1 MIPATL
7 KVIRSR
13 LIVKFTLPVVLA
25 SSMMVGC
32 SFDHAGNAYLPYPV
46 AQNSPLEY
54 QDKLQA
60 AAHWNLLAANEAEEI
75 SVVVGKNSSISFED
89 GLAETDFNL
98 AYKKML
104 TGHLL
109 GQGVRVLGSA
119 GDYLLKYETQILHH
133 SNRDA
138 LSLPAGMVTSGTI
151 AGLLAVNAASNWTH
165 SAIFAIPIVYAE
177 DWFSANSKEGKT
189 PDTEVLITTELHQ
202 SNEVVE
208 SSTRIYY
215 FNQGN
220 ESMYETPPPVPD
232 PNPHKSF
239 QVTDQI

>member
-1 MIPATL
+1 
-7 KVIRSR
+7 
-13 LIVKFTLPVVLA
+13 VKFTLPVVLA

-60 AAHWNLLAANEAEEI
+60 AAHWDLLAANEAEEI

-232 PNPHKSF
+232 PNPHKLF

>member
-1 MIPATL
+1 M
-7 KVIRSR
+7 
-13 LIVKFTLPVVLA
+13 KFTLPVVLV
-25 SSMMVGC
+25 SCMLIGC
-32 SFDHAGNAYLPYPV
+32 SFDHANNAYLPYPV
-46 AQNSPLEY
+46 AQNRPLEY
-54 QDKLQA
+54 QDKLQG
-60 AAHWNLLAANEAEEI
+60 AAHWDVLAANEAEEI
-75 SVVVGKNSSISFED
+75 STMVGANASISFED
-89 GLAETDFNL
+89 ELSETDFNL

-109 GQGVRVLGSA
+109 DHGVRVLGSA
-119 GDYLLKYETQILHH
+119 GDYLLRYETQILHH
-133 SNRDA
+133 SNRDR
-138 LSLPAGMVTSGTI
+138 LSLPAGIVTSGTV
-151 AGLLAVNAASNWTH
+151 AGLLTLHSASNMTH
-165 SAIFAIPIVYAE
+165 SLIMAIPFAYAE
-177 DWFSANSKEGKT
+177 DWFLANSKEGRT

>member
-1 MIPATL
+1 M
-7 KVIRSR
+7 
-13 LIVKFTLPVVLA
+13 KFTLPVVLV
-25 SSMMVGC
+25 SCMLIGC
-32 SFDHAGNAYLPYPV
+32 SFDHANNAYLPYPV
-46 AQNSPLEY
+46 AQNRPLEY

-60 AAHWNLLAANEAEEI
+60 AAHWDVLAANEAEEI
-75 SVVVGKNSSISFED
+75 STLVGTNASISFENE
-89 GLAETDFNL
+89 LSETDFNL

-109 GQGVRVLGSA
+109 NQGVRVLDSA
-119 GDYLLKYETQILHH
+119 GEYLLKFQAQIVNH

-138 LSLPAGMVTSGTI
+138 LSLPAGIVTSGTV
-151 AGLLAVNAASNWTH
+151 AGLLTLNAASNMTH
-165 SAIFAIPIVYAE
+165 SLIMAIPFAYAE
-177 DWFSANSKEGKT
+177 DWFLANSKEGRT

-239 QVTDQI
+239 HVTDQI

>member
-1 MIPATL
+1 M
-7 KVIRSR
+7 
-13 LIVKFTLPVVLA
+13 LI
-25 SSMMVGC
+25 GC
-32 SFDHAGNAYLPYPV
+32 SFDHANNAYLPYPV
-46 AQNSPLEY
+46 AQNRPLEY

-60 AAHWNLLAANEAEEI
+60 AAHWDLLAANEAEEI

-89 GLAETDFNL
+89 KLAETDFNL

-109 GQGVRVLGSA
+109 DHGVRVLGSA
-119 GDYLLKYETQILHH
+119 GDYLLKYETQIVHH
-133 SNRDA
+133 SNRDGF
-138 LSLPAGMVTSGTI
+138 SLPAGVLTTGTTF
-151 AGLLAVNAASNWTH
+151 ALLGLRASSQWDH
-165 SAIFAIPIVYAE
+165 PGFALIPIALLE

-220 ESMYETPPPVPD
+220 ESMYENPPPVPD
-232 PNPHKSF
+232 PNPPKSF
-239 QVTDQI
+239 HVTDQV

>member
-1 MIPATL
+1 M
-7 KVIRSR
+7 
-13 LIVKFTLPVVLA
+13 KFTLPVVLV
-25 SSMMVGC
+25 SCMLIGC
-32 SFDHAGNAYLPYPV
+32 SFDHANNAYLPYPV
-46 AQNSPLEY
+46 AQNRPLEY

-60 AAHWNLLAANEAEEI
+60 AAHWDVLAANEAEEI
-75 SVVVGKNSSISFED
+75 SVVVGTNASISFED

-109 GQGVRVLGSA
+109 NQGVRVLDSA
-119 GDYLLKYETQILHH
+119 GEYLLKFQAQIVNH

-138 LSLPAGMVTSGTI
+138 LSLPAGIVTSGTVG
-151 AGLLAVNAASNWTH
+151 GLLALNAASNMTH
-165 SAIFAIPIVYAE
+165 SLIMAIPFAYAE
-177 DWFSANSKEGKT
+177 DWFLANSKEGRT

-239 QVTDQI
+239 HVTDQI

>member
-1 MIPATL
+1 M
-7 KVIRSR
+7 
-13 LIVKFTLPVVLA
+13 KFTLPVVLV
-25 SSMMVGC
+25 SCMLIGC
-32 SFDHAGNAYLPYPV
+32 SFDHANNAYLPYPV
-46 AQNSPLEY
+46 TQNRPLEY

-60 AAHWNLLAANEAEEI
+60 AAHWDMLAANEAEEI
-75 SVVVGKNSSISFED
+75 SVVVGTNASISFED
-89 GLAETDFNL
+89 ELAETDFNL

-109 GQGVRVLGSA
+109 DHGVRVFGSA
-119 GDYLLKYETQILHH
+119 GDYLLKYETQIVNH
-133 SNRDA
+133 SNRDT
-138 LSLPAGMVTSGTI
+138 LSLPAGIVTSGTV
-151 AGLLAVNAASNWTH
+151 AGLLTLNAASNMTH
-165 SAIFAIPIVYAE
+165 SLIMAIPFAYAE
-177 DWFSANSKEGKT
+177 DWFLANSKEGRT

-215 FNQGN
+215 FNQGS

>member
-1 MIPATL
+1 M
-7 KVIRSR
+7 
-13 LIVKFTLPVVLA
+13 KFTLPVVLA

-60 AAHWNLLAANEAEEI
+60 AAHWDLLAANEAEEI

>member
-1 MIPATL
+1 M
-7 KVIRSR
+7 
-13 LIVKFTLPVVLA
+13 KFTLPVVLV
-25 SSMMVGC
+25 SCMLIGC
-32 SFDHAGNAYLPYPV
+32 SFDHATNAYLPYPL
-46 AQNSPLEY
+46 AQNPPLEY

-60 AAHWNLLAANEAEEI
+60 AAHWDVLAANEAEEI
-75 SVVVGKNSSISFED
+75 STLVGTNASISFENEQS
-89 GLAETDFNL
+89 ETDFNL

-109 GQGVRVLGSA
+109 NQGVRVLDSA
-119 GDYLLKYETQILHH
+119 GEYLLKFQAQIVNH

-138 LSLPAGMVTSGTI
+138 LSLPAGIVTSGTV
-151 AGLLAVNAASNWTH
+151 AGLLTLNAASNLTH
-165 SAIFAIPIVYAE
+165 SLVMAIPFAYAE
-177 DWFSANSKEGKT
+177 DWFLANSKEGRT
-189 PDTEVLITTELHQ
+189 PDTEVLITTELYQ

-239 QVTDQI
+239 HVTDQI

>member
-1 MIPATL
+1 
-7 KVIRSR
+7 
-13 LIVKFTLPVVLA
+13 
-25 SSMMVGC
+25 MMVGC

-60 AAHWNLLAANEAEEI
+60 AAHWDLLAANEAEEI

-232 PNPHKSF
+232 PNPHKLF

>member
-1 MIPATL
+1 M
-7 KVIRSR
+7 
-13 LIVKFTLPVVLA
+13 KFTLPVVLA

-60 AAHWNLLAANEAEEI
+60 AAHWDLLAANEAEEI

-232 PNPHKSF
+232 PNPHKLF